1 MLEGTVLPGPH
12 RMLTCAG
19 KVMRTGIKPLT
30 KYPCEIFSQLWE
42 LRMHWSGGETVGQAT
57 LSPQT
62 VVDFVKSL
70 STVQGLEHTIRHSNL
85 YDVLLLYIKEVIFC
99 KNVR

>member
-1 MLEGTVLPGPH
+1 
-12 RMLTCAG
+12 MLTCAG
-19 KVMRTGIKPLT
+19 KAMRTGIKPLT

-70 STVQGLEHTIRHSNL
+70 STVQGLEHTICHSNL
-85 YDVLLLYIKEVIFC
+85 YDVLLLYIKEVMFC